1 MVSANHNSL
10 NARSNLQSPA
20 QSCRPIGRRVKPWAG
35 ALGGGTHACLSLAA
49 MLSILSLPTLWARA
63 AAAIVATPTATA
75 ASTPTLAATP
85 SAVSAAT
92 HRDPPSCQTVRFS
105 DVGWTDVTAT
115 TALVAQL
122 LRSIGYSPTVTVLSV
137 PVTFASIQNNDIDV
151 FLGNWMPAQEGDRG
165 RYVQD
170 GSVVVIRA
178 NLIGAKYTLAVPAYT
193 YAAGLKDF
201 KDIQRFG
208 PALSDSIYGIEPGN
222 DGNRHVLEMLK
233 QNQFGLGGFKLIE
246 SSEQG
251 MLAQVERAY
260 RDRQPIVFLAWEPHP
275 MNMRF
280 DLKYLA
286 GGDEAFGPNF
296 GGATI
301 YTVTR
306 KGYGA
311 ECPNIGRLLTNLEF
325 SLRGESEMMAAILDR
340 HEPPDLAAT
349 EWLKANPTATKAW
362 LDGVLTVEGRPA
374 NAALAHSTPPPR
386 PGGFEQWIVS
396 HKIPVG
402 DGMAVAIDYVKKHGT
417 YLFDGISIVIRGMVD
432 GLTALLRALPA
443 PALIAA
449 FAVLAWL
456 LRRSLPLAAFVALAL
471 LFILNQGYWLATLE
485 TLSLVMVATLASTAI
500 GVPVG
505 IAAAH
510 RPRLFAALRPV
521 LDLMQTLPTFVYLI
535 PTLVLF
541 GLGVVPGLISTVIF
555 ALPAPIRLTHLGI
568 SSVPK
573 PLIEAGEAFGAT
585 PMQLLWKVELPSA
598 ASTIVAGI
606 TQCIMLSLSM
616 VVIAALVGAGGLGV
630 PVVRALNSVQVGM
643 GFEAGFTIV
652 LLAIIL
658 DRVSRP
664 KERGARR

>member
-1 MVSANHNSL
+1 MGGALLSAFVLLGLLILPLLPSSARAMPAVVAPAASYTNLFAANS
-10 NARSNLQSPA
+10 AASTGSPA
-20 QSCRPIGRRVKPWAG
+20 APLSDTAAPAIGANAP
-35 ALGGGTHACLSLAA
+35 AA
-49 MLSILSLPTLWARA
+49 SASPA
-63 AAAIVATPTATA
+63 AAASGAG
-75 ASTPTLAATP
+75 S
-85 SAVSAAT
+85 
-92 HRDPPSCQTVRFS
+92 RDPASCQTVRFS

-115 TALVAQL
+115 TALTTQL
-122 LRSIGYSPTVTVLSV
+122 LRSIGYSPTITVLSV
-137 PVTFASIQNNDIDV
+137 PVTFASIQNNDLDV
-151 FLGNWMPAQEGDRG
+151 FLGNWMPAQEADRG
-165 RYVQD
+165 HYVED
-170 GSVVVIRA
+170 GTVVVIGA
-178 NLIGAKYTLAVPAYT
+178 NLTGAKYTLAVPAYT

-201 KDIQRFG
+201 KDIEHFG
-208 PALSDSIYGIEPGN
+208 PELNDSIYGIEPGN

-233 QNQFGLGGFKLIE
+233 QNQFGLTGFKLVE

-260 RDRQPIVFLAWEPHP
+260 RDKKPIVFLAWEPHP

-280 DLKYLA
+280 DLKYLS
-286 GGDEAFGPNF
+286 GGDEVFGPNF

-306 KGYGA
+306 KGYSA
-311 ECPNIGRLLTNLEF
+311 QCPNMGRLLRNLKF
-325 SLRGESEMMAAILDR
+325 TLRGESEMMAAILDR
-340 HEPPDLAAT
+340 HEAPDVAAT

-362 LDGVLTVEGRPA
+362 LEGVLTFDGRPA
-374 NAALAHSTPPPR
+374 GTALAHAAPPPR

-402 DGMAVAIDYVKKHGT
+402 DAMAVAIDFIKTHGT
-417 YLFDGISIVIRGMVD
+417 FLFDGISIVIRGLVD
-432 GLTALLRALPA
+432 GVTTVLRALPA
-443 PALIAA
+443 PALIVAV
-449 FAVLAWL
+449 AVLAWV

-485 TLSLVMVATLASTAI
+485 TLSLVMVATLASAAI
-500 GVPVG
+500 GVPLG

-598 ASTIVAGI
+598 ATTIIAGI

-658 DRVSRP
+658 DRMSRP
-664 KERGARR
+664 KERGASR

>member
-1 MVSANHNSL
+1 
-10 NARSNLQSPA
+10 
-20 QSCRPIGRRVKPWAG
+20 
-35 ALGGGTHACLSLAA
+35 
-49 MLSILSLPTLWARA
+49 
-63 AAAIVATPTATA
+63 
-75 ASTPTLAATP
+75 
-85 SAVSAAT
+85 
-92 HRDPPSCQTVRFS
+92 
-105 DVGWTDVTAT
+105 
-115 TALVAQL
+115 
-122 LRSIGYSPTVTVLSV
+122 
-137 PVTFASIQNNDIDV
+137 
-151 FLGNWMPAQEGDRG
+151 
-165 RYVQD
+165 
-170 GSVVVIRA
+170 VVVIGA
-178 NLIGAKYTLAVPAYT
+178 NLTGAKYTLAVPAYA
-193 YAAGLKDF
+193 YAAGLRDF
-201 KDIQRFG
+201 NDIQRF
-208 PALSDSIYGIEPGN
+208 AAQLNDSIFGIEPGN

-233 QNQFGLGGFKLIE
+233 QNQFGLGGFKLVE

-260 RDRQPIVFLAWEPHP
+260 RDKKAVVFLAWDPHP

-280 DLKYLA
+280 DLKYLS
-286 GGDEAFGPNF
+286 GGDEVFGPNF
-296 GGATI
+296 GGAVI

-306 KGYGA
+306 RGYSTQ
-311 ECPNIGRLLTNLEF
+311 CPNMGRLLANLKF
-325 SLRGESEMMAAILDR
+325 TLRGESEMMAAILDR
-340 HEPPDLAAT
+340 HEAPDAAAT
-349 EWLKANPTATKAW
+349 EWLKANPTVTRAW
-362 LDGVLTVEGRPA
+362 LDGVLTFDGRPA
-374 NAALAHSTPPPR
+374 AGALARAAPPPR

-402 DGMAVAIDYVKKHGT
+402 DAIAVAIDYVKAHGT
-417 YLFDGISIVIRGMVD
+417 FLFDGISIVIRGTVN
-432 GLTALLRALPA
+432 GLTALLRAVPA
-443 PALIAA
+443 VVLIVAV
-449 FAVLAWL
+449 AVLAWL
-456 LRRSLPLAAFVALAL
+456 LRRSWMLAAFVALAL
-471 LFILNQGYWLATLE
+471 LFILNQGYWPATLE
-485 TLSLVMVATLASTAI
+485 TLSLVMVATLASAAV

-616 VVIAALVGAGGLGV
+616 VVIAALVGAGGLGA
-630 PVVRALNSVQVGM
+630 PVVRALNSVQIGM

-658 DRVSRP
+658 DRISRP
-664 KERGARR
+664 KERGDSR

>member
-1 MVSANHNSL
+1 
-10 NARSNLQSPA
+10 
-20 QSCRPIGRRVKPWAG
+20 
-35 ALGGGTHACLSLAA
+35 
-49 MLSILSLPTLWARA
+49 
-63 AAAIVATPTATA
+63 
-75 ASTPTLAATP
+75 
-85 SAVSAAT
+85 
-92 HRDPPSCQTVRFS
+92 VRFS
-105 DVGWTDVTAT
+105 DVGWTDVTST
-115 TALVAQL
+115 TALIAQL
-122 LRSIGYSPTVTVLSV
+122 LRSIGYAPTVTVLSV
-137 PVTFASIQNNDIDV
+137 PVTFASLQNNDLDV
-151 FLGNWMPAQEGDRG
+151 FLGNWMPAQAGDRG
-165 RYVQD
+165 HYVED
-170 GSVVVIRA
+170 GSVVVIGA
-178 NLIGAKYTLAVPAYT
+178 NLTGAKYTLAVPAYA

-208 PALSDSIYGIEPGN
+208 PELNDSIYGIEPGN
-222 DGNRHVLEMLK
+222 DGNRHVLDMLK
-233 QNQFGLGGFKLIE
+233 RNQFGLGGFKLIE

-251 MLAQVERAY
+251 MLAQVERSY
-260 RDRQPIVFLAWEPHP
+260 HDKKPIVFLAWDPHP

-280 DLKYLA
+280 DLKYLT
-286 GGDEAFGPNF
+286 GGDEFFGPNY

-306 KGYGA
+306 KGYSA
-311 ECPNIGRLLTNLEF
+311 ECPNMGRLLANLKF
-325 SLRGESEMMAAILDR
+325 TLRGENEMMDAILNR
-340 HEPPDLAAT
+340 HEIPEAAAAA
-349 EWLKANPTATKAW
+349 WLKANPAAAQAW
-362 LDGVLTVEGRPA
+362 LAGVLTFDGRPA
-374 NAALAHSTPPPR
+374 LSALARASPTAHSS
-386 PGGFEQWIVS
+386 GMEQWILG

-402 DGMAVAIDYVKKHGT
+402 DAMAVAIDTIKAHGT
-417 YLFDGISIVIRGMVD
+417 FVFNGISIVIRGMVD
-432 GLTALLRALPA
+432 GLTTLLRALPA
-443 PALIAA
+443 LVLI
-449 FAVLAWL
+449 FAVTVLAWV
-456 LRRSLPLAAFVALAL
+456 LRRSWTLTAFVALAL

-485 TLSLVMVATLASTAI
+485 TLSLVMVATLASAAVGI
-500 GVPVG
+500 PVG

-616 VVIAALVGAGGLGV
+616 VVIAALVGAGGLGA

-658 DRVSRP
+658 DRISRP
-664 KERGARR
+664 KERGDSR